1 MSKVYFLQGWQRVV
15 LFVTEFSPNLFVC
28 VVGVKC
34 VWFFYFGTT
43 RITRKIKTSI
53 ENKRSL
59 RLYKYSF
66 LNKNDSSNLI
76 HFHFPWINY
85 RFGWYIK
92 FKRGGGGKI
101 FQRIPRTGHLLYSK
115 VKYVLFSKLI
125 KHFWPFY
132 GFNYG

>member
-1 MSKVYFLQGWQRVV
+1 MTACRFICHRVFAKSFCLCGWCKVRLI
-15 LFVTEFSPNLFVC
+15 LLLC
-28 VVGVKC
+28 
-34 VWFFYFGTT
+34 TT

-132 GFNYG
+132 GSNYG

>member
-1 MSKVYFLQGWQRVV
+1 MSKVYFFARMTACRFICHRVFAKSFCLCGWCKVR
-15 LFVTEFSPNLFVC
+15 LILLLC
-28 VVGVKC
+28 
-34 VWFFYFGTT
+34 TT

-101 FQRIPRTGHLLYSK
+101 FQRIHTQDGTPPLFKSQICFVQQINKTFLT
-115 VKYVLFSKLI
+115 VLWI
-125 KHFWPFY
+125 
-132 GFNYG
+132 

>member
-1 MSKVYFLQGWQRVV
+1 MTACRFICHRVFAKSFCLCGWCKVRLILLLY
-15 LFVTEFSPNLFVC
+15 
-28 VVGVKC
+28 
-34 VWFFYFGTT
+34 TT
-43 RITRKIKTSI
+43 TSITRKIKTSI